1 LIQSR
6 LIRVAVVAIAAA
18 IFALDR
24 WTKWIVETTF
34 SPFDNKVIIPGFF
47 SIVRSEN
54 PGIAFGLFQEST
66 SKYRTGTLVVFSLLA
81 VAILA
86 WMLRRVDQMDRWTA
100 LGLALIFGGA
110 LGNVYDRVR
119 VGAVTDFLDFYLGN
133 VHWYTFNIADSAICT
148 GAALLL
154 IAMCK
159 KPATRS

>member
-1 LIQSR
+1 M
-6 LIRVAVVAIAAA
+6 IRAGVVAIAAA

-66 SKYRTGTLVVFSLLA
+66 SKYRTGALVVFSLLA
-81 VAILA
+81 IAILA

-154 IAMCK
+154 IAMWK